1 MWEDRERTVLLT
13 EASPGRWIRPVH
25 EEDDL
30 VSCANPCVECELLED
45 RCVGWVH
52 VRGLELSALE
62 PEEHALRASR
72 RYRGHRGLLHVPSIV
87 AFVESHVARTREDR
101 ARYKR
106 GGTVGP
112 SLFDADGFVQAA
124 FADAP
129 IRPVFVPRR
138 AHEQHH
144 FAEPVDDLNEVE
156 PGDLIFFGVHP
167 PDARARGC
175 VDVRHVGIV
184 TSVNAE
190 PCTRTSGCTSGSSR
204 GGVELAFASVT
215 DPIAGRGIVARDSV
229 IVPRS
234 SEMGTHPD
242 GNPPIAWEFGRS
254 RPGMDDEG
262 DAVSER
268 LAKTVLG
275 VGRCRRGVE
284 GADDLPRGRT
294 AAWSVRGVEQARG
307 ADIAGVRPEPRGF
320 APERNGRRPDEVQL
334 GHGGE
339 PGPGKKRAEE
349 GLQVSSYRLGRDF

>member
-1 MWEDRERTVLLT
+1 MWEDRERTVLVT
-13 EASPGRWIRPVH
+13 EASPGRWIRPAH

-45 RCVGWVH
+45 RCVGWVD
-52 VRGLELSALE
+52 VRDLQLSAPE

-72 RYRGHRGLLHVPSIV
+72 RYRGHRGLLHVPSVV

-112 SLFDADGFVQAA
+112 TLFDAAGFVQAA
-124 FADAP
+124 FANASA
-129 IRPVFVPRR
+129 RPVFIPRH

-175 VDVRHVGIV
+175 VDVRHVGIITAV
-184 TSVNAE
+184 RAL
-190 PCTRTSGCTSGSSR
+190 GCTSGCASGSS
-204 GGVELAFASVT
+204 GSCVELVFASVT

-229 IVPRS
+229 IVPSRS
-234 SEMGTHPD
+234 STPGARG
-242 GNPPIAWEFGRS
+242 GNRSTTWEFGRA
-254 RPGMDDEG
+254 RPGPEHEG
-262 DAVSER
+262 DAASER
-268 LAKTVLG
+268 LAQTVLS

-294 AAWSVRGVEQARG
+294 ASSARCGGSSRCAVQISQGFDPNHGVSRLRWT
-307 ADIAGVRPEPRGF
+307 GVDLTRFSWDTEVNPSGRSAPRKVF
-320 APERNGRRPDEVQL
+320 R
-334 GHGGE
+334 
-339 PGPGKKRAEE
+339 
-349 GLQVSSYRLGRDF
+349 SLGRKLG

>member
-1 MWEDRERTVLLT
+1 VWEDRERTVLLT

-294 AAWSVRGVEQARG
+294 AACGRCGGSSRRAVQISQGFDPNHGVSRLRET
-307 ADIAGVRPEPRGF
+307 GVDLTRF
-320 APERNGRRPDEVQL
+320 SWDTEVN
-334 GHGGE
+334 
-339 PGPGKKRAEE
+339 PGPGRSAPRKVFRSPAT
-349 GLQVSSYRLGRDF
+349 G

>member
-1 MWEDRERTVLLT
+1 MGGPRAHGPRHGGV
-13 EASPGRWIRPVH
+13 PGSMDTPRSRGRRPR
-25 EEDDL
+25 

-124 FADAP
+124 FANAP

-167 PDARARGC
+167 RTRGRADASTCA
-175 VDVRHVGIV
+175 
-184 TSVNAE
+184 
-190 PCTRTSGCTSGSSR
+190 TSGSSR
-204 GGVELAFASVT
+204 
-215 DPIAGRGIVARDSV
+215 R
-229 IVPRS
+229 
-234 SEMGTHPD
+234 
-242 GNPPIAWEFGRS
+242 
-254 RPGMDDEG
+254 
-262 DAVSER
+262 
-268 LAKTVLG
+268 
-275 VGRCRRGVE
+275 
-284 GADDLPRGRT
+284 
-294 AAWSVRGVEQARG
+294 
-307 ADIAGVRPEPRGF
+307 
-320 APERNGRRPDEVQL
+320 
-334 GHGGE
+334 
-339 PGPGKKRAEE
+339 
-349 GLQVSSYRLGRDF
+349 

>member
-1 MWEDRERTVLLT
+1 MWRRLLRGAEVWEDRERTVLVT
-13 EASPGRWIRPVH
+13 EASPGRWIRPAH
-25 EEDDL
+25 KEDDL

-45 RCVGWVH
+45 RCVGWVD
-52 VRGLELSALE
+52 VRDLQLSAPE

-72 RYRGHRGLLHVPSIV
+72 RYRGHRGLLHVPSVV

-112 SLFDADGFVQAA
+112 TLFDAAGFVQAA
-124 FADAP
+124 FANASA
-129 IRPVFVPRR
+129 RPVFIPRH

-175 VDVRHVGIV
+175 VDVRHVGVITAV
-184 TSVNAE
+184 RA
-190 PCTRTSGCTSGSSR
+190 SGCTSGSC
-204 GGVELAFASVT
+204 VELVFASVT

-234 SEMGTHPD
+234 SAGTP
-242 GNPPIAWEFGRS
+242 GGGCPGWEYARA
-254 RPGMDDEG
+254 RPGPEHEG
-262 DAVSER
+262 DSASER
-268 LAKTVLG
+268 LAKTVLS

-294 AAWSVRGVEQARG
+294 AACGRCGGSSMRAVQISQGLDPNHGVSRLRRTGVDLTRFSWDTEVNPSGRR
-307 ADIAGVRPEPRGF
+307 AGVRSR
-320 APERNGRRPDEVQL
+320 
-334 GHGGE
+334 
-339 PGPGKKRAEE
+339 
-349 GLQVSSYRLGRDF
+349 